1 MTTSEPLF
9 DSKAFLSAVT
19 HQSGVYRMYDSGGT
33 VIYVGKAKDL
43 KKRLASYFRTNVDS
57 IKTRTL
63 VRQIADIQVMV
74 THTETEALILEHN
87 LIKQY

>member
-1 MTTSEPLF
+1 MTLSPEPLF

-43 KKRLASYFRTNVDS
+43 KKRLAS
-57 IKTRTL
+57 
-63 VRQIADIQVMV
+63 
-74 THTETEALILEHN
+74 
-87 LIKQY
+87 